1 MTTPLGDR
9 PDNPRARAPAGSEV
23 SRLSVG
29 SFAFLSTLEP
39 KGKADLL
46 EHLQHLTGVPG
57 LRKPRD
63 QRRRAVQ
70 NKNSNGKALHHG
82 EALESTLNRGYRSM
96 LTRALRLNAA
106 PDSPAPGQ
114 RWRRNSFSREGYG
127 RQLAVLVLQICTA
140 CPQATGAGAGIH
152 KINKSLR
159 GPHSLTRPT
168 AAREQTFRDRC
179 FGPQK
184 AKFAN
189 APWRAHSSL
198 EPQRDSW
205 CA

>member
-63 QRRRAVQ
+63 QRRRAIR
-70 NKNSNGKALHHG
+70 NNNSNSKALHHD
-82 EALESTLNRGYRSM
+82 EALESTLNQGYRSM
-96 LTRALRLNAA
+96 LTRALRRNAA
-106 PDSPAPGQ
+106 PDSSAPGQ

-140 CPQATGAGAGIH
+140 CPQATGAGAGTH

-159 GPHSLTRPT
+159 GPHPLTRPT
-168 AAREQTFRDRC
+168 AAREQIFRDRC
-179 FGPQK
+179 FGPRRR
-184 AKFAN
+184 KFAN
-189 APWRAHSSL
+189 APSWRS
-198 EPQRDSW
+198 
-205 CA
+205 